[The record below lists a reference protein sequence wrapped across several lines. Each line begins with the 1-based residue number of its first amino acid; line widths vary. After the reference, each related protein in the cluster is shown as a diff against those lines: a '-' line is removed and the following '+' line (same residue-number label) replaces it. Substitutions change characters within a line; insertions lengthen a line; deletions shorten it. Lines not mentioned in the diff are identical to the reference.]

1 MTDRLVPRF
10 FENVLITNLVP
21 IVEGHEAETL
31 LNYRSL
37 GGTHENLIQPDS
49 RSATAQFEP
58 ARLQRWLNYG
68 HFKTTYR
75 ALPGDVEARL
85 LTEEEM
91 QRLQVVIDLINS
103 GVPVQK
109 AFAQVSMDQ
118 SQRTEN

>member
-1 MTDRLVPRF
+1 MKTLYSPTAAAR
-10 FENVLITNLVP
+10 VLNL
-21 IVEGHEAETL
+21 
-31 LNYRSL
+31 N
-37 GGTHENLIQPDS
+37 
-49 RSATAQFEP
+49 P

-75 ALPGDVEARL
+75 ALLGDVEARL

-109 AFAQVSMDQ
+109 AFAQMSMDHHQ
-118 SQRTEN
+118 KDEN